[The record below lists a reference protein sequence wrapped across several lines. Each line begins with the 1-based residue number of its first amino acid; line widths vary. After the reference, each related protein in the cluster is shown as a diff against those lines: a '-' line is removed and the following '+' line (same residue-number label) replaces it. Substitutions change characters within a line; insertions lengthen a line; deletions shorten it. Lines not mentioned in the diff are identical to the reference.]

1 MKNMRILT
9 TTVLCLL
16 LSFFMGTTAMAES
29 ITSPDGQL
37 KLDFSVNTQ
46 GEPVYE
52 LSYKGK
58 EVIKP
63 SKLGLELRTIRD

>member
-37 KLDFSVNTQ
+37 
-46 GEPVYE
+46 
-52 LSYKGK
+52 
-58 EVIKP
+58 
-63 SKLGLELRTIRD
+63 

>member
-52 LSYKGK
+52 LSYN
-58 EVIKP
+58 
-63 SKLGLELRTIRD
+63 

>member
-63 SKLGLELRTIRD
+63 SKLGL